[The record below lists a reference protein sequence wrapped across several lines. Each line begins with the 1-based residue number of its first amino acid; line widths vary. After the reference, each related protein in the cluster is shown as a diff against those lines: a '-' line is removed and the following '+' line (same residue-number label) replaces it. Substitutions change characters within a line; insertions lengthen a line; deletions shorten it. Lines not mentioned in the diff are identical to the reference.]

1 MNKIDKYL
9 AQLRSVLLRGAELM
23 GLVLLVL
30 ILVYLLLGEASGLCD
45 QRNDKYF
52 LIYLCRHSTSYHRR
66 GLGYWCSELPAQ
78 KIALWA
84 KLSRGI

>member
-30 ILVYLLLGEASGLCD
+30 ILVYLLLGEASGDYVISVMTNISLFISAVTP
-45 QRNDKYF
+45 QAIIGVA
-52 LIYLCRHSTSYHRR
+52 LVVVEVSYLR
-66 GLGYWCSELPAQ
+66 
-78 KIALWA
+78 K
-84 KLSRGI
+84 K